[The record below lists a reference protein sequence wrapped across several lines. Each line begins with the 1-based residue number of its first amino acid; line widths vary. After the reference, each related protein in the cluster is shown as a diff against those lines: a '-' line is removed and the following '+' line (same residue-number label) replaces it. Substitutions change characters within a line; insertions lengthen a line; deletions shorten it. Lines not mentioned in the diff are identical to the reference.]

1 MNIAWGDLGLVLIVG
16 LAAGA
21 GIVATFSFGVT
32 ALAGR
37 TVQSGPT
44 PQPRQAPDD
53 ASGDG
58 QAVVPAPTGA
68 RIAGYA
74 CFVLCGL
81 LIIWGIYLAIPSLH
95 TVF

>member
-21 GIVATFSFGVT
+21 GIVAIFSFGIT

-37 TVQSGPT
+37 AVAPGRA

-53 ASGDG
+53 ATSDG
-58 QAVVPAPTGA
+58 EAVVPASSGA
-68 RIAGYA
+68 RFAGYA

-81 LIIWGIYLAIPSLH
+81 LVIWGIYLAIPSLH
-95 TVF
+95 KVF